1 MEHATEIDQSLE
13 YSRPHSRT
21 PEEDKAVRRK
31 ILMVTGLLSVI
42 TIVEVLIG
50 IYYSKTHVSPGTWTA
65 IKWFYIILT
74 LVKAGY
80 IVLVFMHLGDER
92 KNLRTT
98 ILLPMVLVI
107 YFIFICIFEGEYILQ
122 YVGELIK

>member
-1 MEHATEIDQSLE
+1 MEHSTEIDQSYE
-13 YSRPHSRT
+13 YSKPHSRT
-21 PEEDKAVRRK
+21 PEESRAVKKK
-31 ILMVTGLLSVI
+31 ILMVTALLSVI

-50 IYYSKTHVSPGTWTA
+50 IYYSKTHVGPGTWQA
-65 IKWFYIILT
+65 IKWFYIVLT

-107 YFIFICIFEGEYILQ
+107 YFIFICIFEGNNILQ
-122 YVGELIK
+122 YVQDIMK

>member
-1 MEHATEIDQSLE
+1 MEHSTEIDQSYE
-13 YSRPHSRT
+13 YSKPHSRT
-21 PEEDKAVRRK
+21 PEEGRAVRKK
-31 ILMVTGLLSVI
+31 ILMVTALLSVI

-50 IYYSKTHVSPGTWTA
+50 IYYSKTHVSPGTWQA

-107 YFIFICIFEGEYILQ
+107 YFIFICIFEGNNILQ
-122 YVGELIK
+122 YVQDILK

>member
-1 MEHATEIDQSLE
+1 MIQEVDQSFE
-13 YSRPHSRT
+13 YSKPHSRT
-21 PEEDKAVRRK
+21 PEESKAVRKK
-31 ILMVTGLLSVI
+31 IFTVTALLSVI

-50 IYYSKTHVSPGTWTA
+50 IYYSKTHVSPGTWTM
-65 IKWFYIILT
+65 IKLMYIVLT

-98 ILLPMVLVI
+98 VLLPMVLVI
-107 YFIFICIFEGEYILQ
+107 YFIFIAIFEGEHLLQ
-122 YVGELIK
+122 YVSELLK

>member
-1 MEHATEIDQSLE
+1 MEHTTEIDQSLE

-21 PEEDKAVRRK
+21 REESKAVRRK

-74 LVKAGY
+74 MVKAGY

-107 YFIFICIFEGEYILQ
+107 YFIFICIFEGEYLLQ